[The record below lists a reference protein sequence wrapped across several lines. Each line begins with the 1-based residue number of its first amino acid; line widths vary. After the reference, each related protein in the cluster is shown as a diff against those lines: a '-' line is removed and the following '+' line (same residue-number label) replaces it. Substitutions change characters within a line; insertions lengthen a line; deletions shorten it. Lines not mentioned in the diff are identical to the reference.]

1 MRPSDRRALRELY
14 RFCCGYCGTTE
25 IDAGGELTVDHFWPQ
40 SAGGSDTPDN
50 WVYSCIICNDY
61 KGDYWDPNSLS
72 RILHPQRDLLTEHIR
87 EEEGVLVA
95 LTDTGRFHIQR
106 LRLNR
111 PQLVAQRQ
119 RSRELQRIRERL
131 ARLEEENAALR
142 HHIQAVGEQ
151 IDLLLEQ
158 ITRRL

>member
-1 MRPSDRRALRELY
+1 M
-14 RFCCGYCGTTE
+14 
-25 IDAGGELTVDHFWPQ
+25 
-40 SAGGSDTPDN
+40 
-50 WVYSCIICNDY
+50 
-61 KGDYWDPNSLS
+61 
-72 RILHPQRDLLTEHIR
+72 
-87 EEEGVLVA
+87 LVA

>member
-14 RFCCGYCGTTE
+14 RFCCGYCGTSE

-50 WVYSCIICNDY
+50 WVYS
-61 KGDYWDPNSLS
+61 
-72 RILHPQRDLLTEHIR
+72 
-87 EEEGVLVA
+87 
-95 LTDTGRFHIQR
+95 
-106 LRLNR
+106 
-111 PQLVAQRQ
+111 LVAQRQ

-158 ITRRL
+158 ITRRR